1 VAEVDGTAHRA
12 EMHEG
17 LKSQFDVIVDGR
29 TVFSKQRTGR
39 FPYPGEVPGLLRPD

>member
-1 VAEVDGTAHRA
+1 VAEFDETPHRA

-29 TVFSKQRTGR
+29 TMFSKQRSGR
-39 FPYPGEVPGLLRPD
+39 FPYPGEVSALLAPG